1 MRQPKNNTYADR
13 MTAAAE
19 AKKALQAKFRPKP
32 AAKTTEFVDREAR
45 RAAELEAVRAAR
57 AAERDAKRK
66 ALEDAE
72 RLAREAEEKAREA
85 RDTALRSSQ
94 RAELLA
100 MYGKQRRR

>member
-1 MRQPKNNTYADR
+1 MKQPKNSSFADR

-19 AKKALQAKFRPKP
+19 ARKALQEKFRPKP
-32 AAKTTEFVDREAR
+32 AVKTTEFVDRETR

-57 AAERDAKRK
+57 AAEREAKRS
-66 ALEDAE
+66 AQAELERQA
-72 RLAREAEEKAREA
+72 AEAEAKAREE
-85 RDTALRSSQ
+85 RETAHRSRQ